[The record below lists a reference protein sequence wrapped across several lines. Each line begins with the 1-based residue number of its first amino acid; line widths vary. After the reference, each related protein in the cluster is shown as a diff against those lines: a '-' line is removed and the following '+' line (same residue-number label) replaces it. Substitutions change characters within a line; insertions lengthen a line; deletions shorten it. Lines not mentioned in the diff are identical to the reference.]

1 MSGSV
6 GPAPGFVPE
15 GPASARIC
23 ALLTTFNRRETTLA
37 CLRTLEASARA
48 ANVSLAA
55 VVVDDASRD
64 GTGDAVRAAFAW
76 ATVIDGGG
84 DLYWCR
90 GMHLAFEVALT
101 ARHEHYLWLNDDT
114 LIVPDAVRRLLD
126 CHARLVAE
134 RAASLIVVGATMDP
148 VSRLPTYGGERIP
161 SRWRP
166 LRVVAM
172 PPSGAAQRCD
182 SMTGNIALVSAAAA
196 ALAGNLDRVFEHAM
210 GDTDYALRARAA
222 GVEIWLAPGILG
234 TCGHNDLRGT
244 YRDPTLSLRSRWR
257 LMQSRKGLPWRS
269 WLHFARRHGGPLWPL
284 WFAWPYARLVASGV
298 FARPAAQASQR

>member
-1 MSGSV
+1 MSTSTALALGIV
-6 GPAPGFVPE
+6 PDALGPG
-15 GPASARIC
+15 RIC

-37 CLRTLEASARA
+37 CLRALEASARA
-48 ANVSLAA
+48 ANVPLAA
-55 VVVDDASRD
+55 VIVDDASRD

-90 GMHLAFEVALT
+90 GMHLAFEAAL
-101 ARHEHYLWLNDDT
+101 AVGHEHYLWLNDDT
-114 LIVPDAVRRLLD
+114 LIVPDAVQRLLG
-126 CHARLVAE
+126 CHARLAAE
-134 RAASLIVVGATMDP
+134 RAAPIIVVGGTTDP

-166 LRVVAM
+166 LRVVTT

-196 ALAGNLDRVFEHAM
+196 AAAGNLDPAFEHAM
-210 GDTDYALRARAA
+210 GDTDYALRARAV
-222 GVEIWLAPGILG
+222 GVEIWLAPGVLG
-234 TCGHNDLRGT
+234 TCGHNELRGT

-284 WFAWPYARLVASGV
+284 WFAWPYARLVAGGV
-298 FARPAAQASQR
+298 FARPAARASQR